1 MPRNVLGLTATA
13 VLTFLAVGC
22 GADGPSAPG
31 RAAPSAEASR
41 FVEGSARGRPVQS
54 VLDTVSVLRRIV
66 PVRSDL
72 VQTVVIGPRGGE
84 IRIAGAGLA
93 VRFPAGAVAEPTSI
107 TVTAHKGW
115 QVAYDFE
122 PHGIQFAQPVT
133 ITQNLRGTL
142 AQWAPS
148 LLPRLEGDYYD
159 DSTGSPFLDPW
170 NLVATVK
177 EHLPSTYDRRALT
190 LRFDIHHFSGYLVSS
205 GRTGP
210 GSR

>member
-1 MPRNVLGLTATA
+1 MQRNALRLIATT
-13 VLTFLAVGC
+13 VLTCFAAGC

-31 RAAPSAEASR
+31 RAAPAVDASR
-41 FVEGSARGRPVQS
+41 LVDGVAPGRPVQS

-72 VQTVVIGPRGGE
+72 VQTVVIGPAGGE
-84 IRIAGAGLA
+84 IRVAGAGLS
-93 VRFPAGAVAEPTSI
+93 VHFPAGAVAAPTSI
-107 TVTAHKGW
+107 TVTAHAGW
-115 QVAYDFE
+115 QVAYDFQ
-122 PHGIQFAQPVT
+122 PHGLQFAQPVT

-170 NLVATVK
+170 NLVAAVK
-177 EHLPSTYDRRALT
+177 EHLPSTVDRRALM

-205 GRTGP
+205 GRTG
-210 GSR
+210 GAR